1 MIDSTKSR
9 GPPQALSRPG
19 QRPEDWN
26 QSPGGPGVKAHVQAG
41 PKSGP
46 RWDGPRVG
54 LATANERATGRNPLC
69 EPGGSRMGEGQV
81 HTSGP
86 DQGRPKL
93 SDGLVKQGA
102 KSAWD
107 RITAPSLA
115 DCGRCLRLGEVRE
128 EWILTRSLSARRW
141 EADRCVHM
149 PCH

>member
-1 MIDSTKSR
+1 
-9 GPPQALSRPG
+9 
-19 QRPEDWN
+19 
-26 QSPGGPGVKAHVQAG
+26 
-41 PKSGP
+41 
-46 RWDGPRVG
+46 
-54 LATANERATGRNPLC
+54 
-69 EPGGSRMGEGQV
+69 MGEGQV

-93 SDGLVKQGA
+93 PDGLVKQGA

-141 EADRCVHM
+141 EADRCSPWCQAISTGSLIAHDPGQARVQGSGLLKG
-149 PCH
+149 PARSSP